1 MKNIG
6 LIGWGFIAK
15 THFEAYQQIDNAN
28 VVTICTRNEAQ
39 SFPNDIVPS
48 TYEEILKNPSIDVI
62 DICLPTFLHEEYIIK
77 AAQAGKDIICEKPL
91 SLAVESAERI
101 MVEIEKYNVRLFIA
115 HVLRFWPEY
124 KTIKT
129 YLDSGKISNIDVIHA
144 TRLGQTPQW
153 SEWFKDPLKSG
164 GALYDLHIHDI
175 DFISYL
181 LGEVEEVY
189 AVGTKNS
196 QGAWDHIMT
205 TLTLKNG
212 ATAFVEASQRMPD
225 TFPFTMS
232 FRAQA
237 LDQTLDFHLFAGT
250 NIEKISQ
257 SSMTNYT
264 KQAISTIEFPQE
276 NAFQNELSY
285 FIHCIEN
292 SEVNSVV
299 PLKDVLYTMRVMKAI
314 EASLEKGEQIKM

>member
-6 LIGWGFIAK
+6 LIGWGFIGK
-15 THFEAYQQIDNAN
+15 THFDAYQQIENAN
-28 VVTICTRNEAQ
+28 VVAICTRNEVQ
-39 SFPNDIVPS
+39 SIPKGIFLS
-48 TYEEILKNPSIDVI
+48 TYEEVLNNPDIELI
-62 DICLPTFLHEEYIIK
+62 DICLPTFLHEEFIIK

-91 SLAVESAERI
+91 SLSIESVESIMNEVERND
-101 MVEIEKYNVRLFIA
+101 VNLFVA

-124 KTIKT
+124 KTIKSYYDT
-129 YLDSGKISNIDVIHA
+129 GKIANIDVIHA
-144 TRLGQTPQW
+144 GRLGQTPQW
-153 SEWFKDPLKSG
+153 SHWFKDPLKSG

-196 QGAWDHIMT
+196 HGAWDHIMT
-205 TLTLKNG
+205 TLTLTNG
-212 ATAFVEASQRMPD
+212 VKAFVEASQRTPE
-225 TFPFTMS
+225 TYPFTMS

-237 LDQTLDFHLFAGT
+237 FDHTIDFHLSAGA

-257 SSMTNYT
+257 SSMIYYT
-264 KQAISTIEFPQE
+264 KDSKSTIVIPQE

-285 FIHCIEN
+285 FINCLEN
-292 SEVNSVV
+292 NEANTVI
-299 PLKDVLYTMRVMKAI
+299 PLKDVLYTLKLMKAI
-314 EASLEKGEQIKM
+314 ETSLEKGHQIRM